1 MIYGTNSRKKEFDG
15 KCIVAFID
23 ILGFSNEIK
32 STWNNSAEELFKRMK
47 KFTSIVNSNISKQI
61 KKVRSEAERDTY
73 YGCNIRTFSDS
84 VIILYAFNGNPDK
97 RRFLIGLYYT
107 LYTASFAWRTA
118 LNLNFTVRGGI
129 EYGDMRWDNNVILG
143 PAFIKA
149 YELESKIAISSR
161 VIMGSEVFKKTYS
174 AFVDG
179 NHSARDIRLGR
190 VYAHLKNLMKPY
202 LFVDVDKHLTLSPHS
217 LYKKESEKEQIVQT
231 IMQMQNKCND
241 LKSKL
246 KYAPLLD
253 ALKMGK
259 TRFADSDFEIIK
271 NTYATTKA

>member
-1 MIYGTNSRKKEFDG
+1 M
-15 KCIVAFID
+15 
-23 ILGFSNEIK
+23 
-32 STWNNSAEELFKRMK
+32 
-47 KFTSIVNSNISKQI
+47 
-61 KKVRSEAERDTY
+61 
-73 YGCNIRTFSDS
+73 
-84 VIILYAFNGNPDK
+84 IILYAFNGNPDK